1 MPEML
6 VEEIDVLRVDARGEV
21 FAWRV
26 VSDAFADVSI
36 CTGDILIVRR
46 VTEIADGDLIMT
58 AVDGRRH
65 ICRAYFDLN
74 ERKWRLQTLSGS
86 IWVPR
91 SDIRLDGKVIA
102 LIRHV

>member
-46 VTEIADGDLIMT
+46 VT
-58 AVDGRRH
+58 
-65 ICRAYFDLN
+65 
-74 ERKWRLQTLSGS
+74 
-86 IWVPR
+86 
-91 SDIRLDGKVIA
+91 
-102 LIRHV
+102 